1 MPRHQFHFIHL
12 DIFTGSSPSD
22 RGGQGDGGERTTG
35 SDLTGGKETSLSG
48 AAGDCATAQD
58 FTEATSV
65 AAEDTTGLIFF

>member
-12 DIFTGSSPSD
+12 DIFPGSSPSD
-22 RGGQGDGGERTTG
+22 RGQGDGGERST
-35 SDLTGGKETSLSG
+35 DLTGGQETSLSG

-58 FTEATSV
+58 FTEATNV

>member
-1 MPRHQFHFIHL
+1 MPRLQFHFIHL
-12 DIFTGSSPSD
+12 DIFAGSSPSD
-22 RGGQGDGGERTTG
+22 RGQVDRGERTSG
-35 SDLTGGKETSLSG
+35 NDLTGGEETSLSG